1 MASEA
6 AFRSVHNTRRCSSP
20 DIASAPTGHCPP
32 FTWKYTRVLSCR
44 RMNRSAQSLTDQH
57 QRPFGQDSLAE
68 WSKALAPGA
77 SPQGRGFEPHSCH
90 FSFTRHSNV
99 RKNTPAAGFVDTWGP
114 STTPPGSG
122 LHEAGLSS
130 PLGVRESCSTYDF
143 ISLSPQYTDSL
154 SWASV
159 EVSTIRPTTRWII
172 HLARIELATFSV

>member
-90 FSFTRHSNV
+90 FATESLDLFDMLQLHGPRPRLLAIATFCMHRLSEQV
-99 RKNTPAAGFVDTWGP
+99 LWRRAPAC
-114 STTPPGSG
+114 SG
-122 LHEAGLSS
+122 LGRVEAK
-130 PLGVRESCSTYDF
+130 PLLHRQFGRV
-143 ISLSPQYTDSL
+143 
-154 SWASV
+154 V
-159 EVSTIRPTTRWII
+159 
-172 HLARIELATFSV
+172 